1 MAFSSN
7 EKRALLALARAA
19 FPAGQRAPAVDDA
32 LADRTIRFLDG
43 APRDAVFFLRAVLF
57 AIEWFALLRHGSRLS
72 RLPEAE
78 ARHYVEQLAHSRL
91 APVRLSFRALIS
103 PLKIVHYGE
112 PNVARALGYDP
123 PPETACAHP
132 RPATLLRKPL
142 PASGKLRC
150 EVVVIGSGAG
160 GGTRPEELAD
170 RGRGVVLLEEG
181 EHVPT
186 GRFNRRP
193 LDMTPPLYP

>member
-72 RLPEAE
+72 RLPA
-78 ARHYVEQLAHSRL
+78 ARSRHYAERLSHSRL
-91 APVRLSFRALIS
+91 APVLASLRA
-103 PLKIVHYGE
+103 
-112 PNVARALGYDP
+112 
-123 PPETACAHP
+123 
-132 RPATLLRKPL
+132 
-142 PASGKLRC
+142 
-150 EVVVIGSGAG
+150 
-160 GGTRPEELAD
+160 
-170 RGRGVVLLEEG
+170 
-181 EHVPT
+181 PT
-186 GRFNRRP
+186 S
-193 LDMTPPLYP
+193 